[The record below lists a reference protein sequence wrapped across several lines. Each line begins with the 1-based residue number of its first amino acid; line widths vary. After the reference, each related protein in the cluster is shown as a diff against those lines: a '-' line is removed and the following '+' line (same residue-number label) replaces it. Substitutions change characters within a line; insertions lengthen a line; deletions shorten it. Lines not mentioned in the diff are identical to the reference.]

1 MLICP
6 HCGKE
11 NSEGARFCNEC
22 AAPLVTTASSREQR
36 KVVTVLFCDVT
47 GSTELGEQL
56 DPEALRALLA
66 RYFARMKAIVES
78 QGGTVE
84 KFIGDA
90 VMAVFGVPVAHE
102 DDALRALRAALEM
115 RDAFPEVGVQ
125 GRIGVTTGEVVTGT
139 EERLATG
146 DAVNVAARL
155 EQAANP
161 GEVLIG
167 AETLR
172 LTRDSIEVEALEPL
186 ALKGKAEAVPAFR
199 LLAVHEAPERPHGA
213 LFVGREGEVATLH
226 EAWYRAQTEQRCELV
241 TIVADAGVGKTRLAA
256 EALGRFDATVVR
268 GRCVSYGE
276 GITYLPVVD
285 VVKQLDALPS
295 AAAAAA
301 AIHSLLGETEAG
313 TSAEEI
319 AWAFRKLLEERA
331 QTQPLVVVFEDI
343 HWGEETFLDL
353 IEQVALLAA
362 GAPILLLCTTRPEL
376 IDRRPTWPVTLRLG
390 PLAEEDIEQLIPA
403 SVPTVLREKILRT
416 AGGNPLFI
424 TEMVAITGEAGDE
437 VVVPPTLRAL
447 LAARL
452 DQLDVAERRVLEC
465 GAVEGEIF
473 HRTAVQTL
481 APEEPQVTARLAALV
496 RRELVS
502 PERAQIPG
510 DDGFRF
516 RHVLIRDAAY
526 GALPKAM
533 RAELHERLAAWL
545 EQRDGDLAEPDEI
558 LGYHLAQACHYKAEL
573 GQGDPALAE
582 RAGER
587 LASAGRRALWRG
599 DDRAATGLLQ
609 RALELTR
616 PARLDVV
623 LELDL
628 AQALD
633 ADGPRAEGIAAG
645 AADRARA
652 AGDEAGDALAR
663 AAAAFYRSLWAPDP
677 AIDELETLARDAI
690 PLLERAEDHA
700 GLVHVWWVLGMGV
713 ANFRGHWDDW
723 AQAAEQAL
731 RHARLAGQRPTNLFA
746 LELALASGSRPA
758 GEALQ
763 TLDALLPENPHPGS
777 LMTRAWLLA
786 MLGRFEEASA
796 IAQESSDRLR
806 ELTGE
811 NGSEWMLADIAK
823 LAGDHE
829 AAAHHLQRVCEL
841 LEERGQRFFLS
852 SLAPMLG
859 HELCALGRHEE
870 AARWAQVAS
879 ELAVRQNALGQALLR
894 QVQALVEAS
903 RGRHIEAE
911 RSARE
916 AVGIIE
922 RTDGLNYQGDAL
934 CDLAEVLELA
944 GKPQEAR
951 AALAQALDR
960 YERKRNIPAAARVR
974 DLLEKAPT
982 VGSRP
987 T

>member
-1 MLICP
+1 MLVCP
-6 HCGKE
+6 QCGKE
-11 NSEGARFCNEC
+11 NSEEAKFCNEC
-22 AAPLVTTASSREQR
+22 AASLVTSASPREQR

-56 DPEALRALLA
+56 DPEALRTLLA
-66 RYFARMKAIVES
+66 RYFQRMKAIVES

-90 VMAVFGVPVAHE
+90 VMAVFGVPVVHE
-102 DDALRALRAALEM
+102 DDALRALRAAVEM

-155 EQAANP
+155 EQAASP

-172 LTRDSIEVEALEPL
+172 LARDAVEVEELEPL
-186 ALKGKAEAVPAFR
+186 PLKGKAQTVPAFR
-199 LLAVHEAPERPHGA
+199 LLAVHEPPERLHGA
-213 LFVGREGEVATLH
+213 LFVGRQGELATFD
-226 EAWYRAQTEQRCELV
+226 EAWQRAQTEQRCELV
-241 TIVADAGVGKTRLAA
+241 TVVADAGVGKTRLAT
-256 EALGRFDATVVR
+256 EALDRIDAVVVR
-268 GRCVSYGE
+268 GRCLSYGE
-276 GITYLPVVD
+276 GITYLPVVE

-301 AIHSLLGETEAG
+301 AIHSLLGETEAA

-362 GAPILLLCTTRPEL
+362 GAPILLLCTARPEL
-376 IDRRPTWPVTLRLG
+376 SDRRPTWPVTLRLG
-390 PLAEEDIEQLIPA
+390 PLGEEDIEQLIPT
-403 SVPTVLREKILRT
+403 SVPPELREKILRT
-416 AGGNPLFI
+416 AGGNPLFV
-424 TEMVAITGEAGDE
+424 TEMVAMAGEAEDE
-437 VVVPPTLRAL
+437 VAVPPTLRAL

-452 DQLDVAERRVLEC
+452 DQLEVAERRVLEC
-465 GAVEGEIF
+465 GAIEGEIF
-473 HRTAVQTL
+473 HRSAVQTL
-481 APEEPQVTARLAALV
+481 APEELQVTARLAALV

-526 GALPKAM
+526 SALPKAM

-545 EQRDGDLAEPDEI
+545 ERRDGDVVEPDEI
-558 LGYHLAQACHYKAEL
+558 LGYHLAQASHYKAEL
-573 GQGDPALAE
+573 GQADLALAQ

-587 LASAGRRALWRG
+587 LAAAGRRALWRG
-599 DDRAATGLLQ
+599 DERAAAGLLE
-609 RALELTR
+609 RALELMR

-628 AQALD
+628 AQALYS
-633 ADGPRAEGIAAG
+633 DGPKAESIAA
-645 AADRARA
+645 AAAERAGA
-652 AGDEAGDALAR
+652 AGDEAGEALAR

-677 AIDELETLARDAI
+677 AIDELEALAQTAL
-690 PLLERAEDHA
+690 PLLERADDHA

-713 ANFRGHWDDW
+713 ANFRGRWDNW

-731 RHARLAGQRPTNLFA
+731 RHSRLAGRRSAYLFQ
-746 LELALASGSRPA
+746 LDLALASGSRPTD
-758 GEALQ
+758 EALQ
-763 TLDALLPENPHPGS
+763 TLDALLPENPHPGA

-786 MLGRFEEASA
+786 MLGRFEEAWP
-796 IAQESSDRLR
+796 IAQEASDRLR
-806 ELTGE
+806 DLAGE
-811 NGSEWMLADIAK
+811 NVLEWMLADILT

-829 AAAHHLQRVCEL
+829 EAARHLQRSCEL

-852 SLAPMLG
+852 SFAPMLSR
-859 HELCALGRHEE
+859 ELCALGRHDE
-870 AARWAQVAS
+870 AEHWNEVAR
-879 ELAVRQNALGQALLR
+879 ELGVRQNALGQAVLR
-894 QVQALVEAS
+894 QAQALVEAN

-911 RSARE
+911 ELARE
-916 AVGIIE
+916 AVAIIE
-922 RTDGLNYQGDAL
+922 LTDGLNVQGNAL
-934 CDLAEVLELA
+934 CDLAEVLTLA
-944 GKPQEAR
+944 GKTEE
-951 AALAQALDR
+951 AALALEQALER
-960 YERKRNIPAAARVR
+960 YERKRNVPAAARVR
-974 DLLEKAPT
+974 DLLDLPKKA
-982 VGSRP
+982 
-987 T
+987 